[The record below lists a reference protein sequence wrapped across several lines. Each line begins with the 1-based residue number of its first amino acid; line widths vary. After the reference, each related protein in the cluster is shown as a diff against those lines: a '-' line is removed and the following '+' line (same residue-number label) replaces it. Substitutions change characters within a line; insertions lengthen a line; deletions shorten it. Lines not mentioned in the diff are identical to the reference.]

1 MTEIIDYHAQS
12 RGLILEYLHG
22 KSVVAVNDIILYS
35 NAEKLRVYPILFEL
49 EQDGVIDVVS
59 REDLGAA
66 KEVRLK

>member
-12 RGLILEYLHG
+12 RGLILEYLNG